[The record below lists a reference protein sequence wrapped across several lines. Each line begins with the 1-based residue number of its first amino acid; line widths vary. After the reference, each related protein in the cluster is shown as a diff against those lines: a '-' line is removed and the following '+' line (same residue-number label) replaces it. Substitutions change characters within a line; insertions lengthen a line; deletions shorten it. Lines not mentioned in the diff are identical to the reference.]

1 MTEADE
7 AEEPDVKRARL
18 DGQASESSGSLDA
31 EVKRPALPAR
41 EVVELRFVR
50 NEADIDKRGAGGTH
64 SQEMRG
70 KPSYLHQI
78 IPNELVHGCRHAS
91 VAIYIHLKSLTHWI
105 DSNLDPYPPRSS
117 VSEDPPPT
125 DVQALL
131 TPFIKGGLV
140 QTRDQFLAAVA
151 APFQVPLSNRVA
163 KYSVG
168 TTSFAVY
175 KEKLFETNESG
186 VLVKREAFHDFHR
199 RMAFFMFISIDGAS
213 FIDDEDPRW
222 EIFVTVQLEND
233 IPSLFI
239 GYATIYPFA
248 VMTREKRDGASKV
261 SNESRSGEPRWQVL
275 FVDRIRISQVAI
287 LPIFQRS
294 GHGGHLL
301 DAIYEDG
308 HTRRAM
314 EITVEDPSKGFRV
327 VRDVTDLQWAYRHDV
342 LPMKK
347 PVTSDCESV
356 TLSTLHSKLLF
367 TAGQARRCLEIH
379 QLRFVNREN
388 EAEYKKY
395 RLWVKR
401 RLMKDNYDEMNQ
413 LESDERKE
421 KLAQLYEDY
430 ESEYLVSVRRIEASV
445 NNINDRNTDPAS
457 VSKSDKEVAA

>member
-18 DGQASESSGSLDA
+18 DEQASESSRSLDA
-31 EVKRPALPAR
+31 EVKRPTLPAR

-50 NEADIDKRGAGGTH
+50 NEADIDKHGAGGTH
-64 SQEMRG
+64 SKILQGR
-70 KPSYLHQI
+70 PSYLHQI
-78 IPNELVHGCRHAS
+78 IPNELVHGWRQAS

-105 DSNLDPYPPRSS
+105 DSYLDPYPPRSS
-117 VSEDPPPT
+117 VPEDPPPT

-151 APFQVPLSNRVA
+151 EPFQVPLSNRVA

-168 TTSFAVY
+168 STFFAVY

-199 RMAFFMFISIDGAS
+199 RMAFCMFISIDGAS

-233 IPSLFI
+233 IPSSFV

-248 VMTREKRDGASKV
+248 AMTREKRDGASIV
-261 SNESRSGEPRWQVL
+261 SNESQKGEPRWQVS
-275 FVDRIRISQVAI
+275 FVDRIRISQVSI
-287 LPIFQRS
+287 LPVFQRC

-314 EITVEDPSKGFRV
+314 EITVEDPSKAFRV

-347 PVTSDCESV
+347 PVMSECESV

-367 TAGQARRCLEIH
+367 TIGQARRCLEIH

-388 EAEYKKY
+388 EPEYKKY

-401 RLMKDNYDEMNQ
+401 RLMKDNYEEMTQ
-413 LESDERKE
+413 FEPDERKE

-445 NNINDRNTDPAS
+445 NSLNDRNSDPAS
-457 VSKSDKEVAA
+457 GTKSDKEVAA